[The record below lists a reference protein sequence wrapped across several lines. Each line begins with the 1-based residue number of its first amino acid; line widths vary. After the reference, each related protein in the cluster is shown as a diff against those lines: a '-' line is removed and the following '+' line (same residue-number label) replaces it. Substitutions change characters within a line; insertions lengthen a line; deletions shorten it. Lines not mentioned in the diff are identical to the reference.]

1 VVDDELL
8 TRLRAEI
15 GGDVEYAEPPAR
27 LAGGFFTANFRFSLV
42 GAPERWAPP
51 LVLRL
56 FPDHAAPHQDS
67 WEAAVQTFAHDHG
80 VPAPE
85 VLLHEPGS
93 TLAGK
98 RWFVMEML
106 PGSPAMEGIGA
117 RQVLTGVR
125 QALREMPA
133 QTAGIHLALH
143 RVDPAPLVD
152 SFGPDATIE
161 RWWSASGSGDDPGPL
176 APGFEWLR
184 AHAPEP
190 RAPAV
195 LCHGDTWGGNVLVDG
210 DEVTGLIDWSV
221 ATVAEPALDIGFMT
235 MALSLAPVDMPR
247 PLQRIV
253 QRVGRRLARAYR
265 TAYQS
270 GSDAD
275 LASTPYYEALRCVN
289 ELRHVVA
296 YRRAR
301 ASGQEYDSPRP
312 TWDSIADQMQ
322 TFVEQ
327 RTGLSLVLP
336 PPVH

>member
-1 VVDDELL
+1 
-8 TRLRAEI
+8 
-15 GGDVEYAEPPAR
+15 
-27 LAGGFFTANFRFSLV
+27 
-42 GAPERWAPP
+42 
-51 LVLRL
+51 
-56 FPDHAAPHQDS
+56 
-67 WEAAVQTFAHDHG
+67 
-80 VPAPE
+80 
-85 VLLHEPGS
+85 
-93 TLAGK
+93 
-98 RWFVMEML
+98 
-106 PGSPAMEGIGA
+106 
-117 RQVLTGVR
+117 
-125 QALREMPA
+125 
-133 QTAGIHLALH
+133 
-143 RVDPAPLVD
+143 
-152 SFGPDATIE
+152 
-161 RWWSASGSGDDPGPL
+161 
-176 APGFEWLR
+176 
-184 AHAPEP
+184 
-190 RAPAV
+190 
-195 LCHGDTWGGNVLVDG
+195 
-210 DEVTGLIDWSV
+210 
-221 ATVAEPALDIGFMT
+221 
-235 MALSLAPVDMPR
+235 MPR